1 MTLNRG
7 NRSSE
12 GRGKLVLSQLGGETR
27 GAWHVCRILC
37 RLSGGSIWLD
47 RCLSLGP
54 SLPCRE
60 SSVPPCFSVCCA
72 LWSPS
77 CVQAALGDPPSFPQA
92 RAASG
97 VHTLPSGETPGS
109 AA

>member
-12 GRGKLVLSQLGGETR
+12 GGGKLVLSQLVGETR

-47 RCLSLGP
+47 PHLSLGP

-60 SSVPPCFSVCCA
+60 SSVPPRFSVLCTVESLLCA
-72 LWSPS
+72 GS
-77 CVQAALGDPPSFPQA
+77 
-92 RAASG
+92 SG
-97 VHTLPSGETPGS
+97 
-109 AA
+109 